1 MYKILKERADI
12 LKAAS
17 SILIKNDKYR
27 HYYSYLYVNNNGHIV
42 STNGKICFVIKDIKD
57 LPAPG
62 YYLFQK
68 INNENFLIPVTDEGV
83 SVKEYIPY
91 QDMLDNIKEVVFEN
105 IVIENMP
112 KGYLSNCFI
121 NMCESLSLDD
131 EPLII
136 DIDQFKLIP
145 SGYYKIKINR
155 SLGMIDIVAFENENL
170 TVAISALRF

>member
-1 MYKILKERADI
+1 MHKILKEHADI

-27 HYYSYLYVNNNGHIV
+27 YYYSYLYIDDNGHIV
-42 STNGKICFVIKDIKD
+42 ATNGKICFVIKNIKE

-68 INNENFLIPVTDEGV
+68 INNENFLIPVTEDGLKD
-83 SVKEYIPY
+83 KEYIPY
-91 QDMLDNIKEVVFEN
+91 KDMLENIKEVVFEN
-105 IVIENMP
+105 IVIENFP
-112 KGYLSNCFI
+112 TGYLSNCFI
-121 NMCESLSLDD
+121 NLCESLSIDD

-136 DIDQFKLIP
+136 DINQFKLVP
-145 SGYYKIKINR
+145 PGYYQIKINR
-155 SLGMIDIVAFENENL
+155 YSGKIDTVVLENEDL